1 LRRTPDDDDEH
12 PQDVA
17 GCLWSSVRIGCGLSF
32 LYVTMFLAVLAV
44 AILSLIFFR

>member
-1 LRRTPDDDDEH
+1 LGGRSEDDGEH
-12 PQDVA
+12 PQDVV
-17 GCLWSSVRIGCGLSF
+17 GCLWSTARIGCGLSF